1 MEFIYYCWSNLHK
14 QVVNRIH
21 IVDYIATNGKNIIT
35 IDFYLIGYIKLF
47 RLSKNGK
54 AVYYITN
61 NLFMTFEVFQEVK
74 SASWRIEE
82 FHRGIKQCCNIEISS
97 LEGNFQYWGL
107 YRYL

>member
-1 MEFIYYCWSNLHK
+1 M
-14 QVVNRIH
+14 H
-21 IVDYIATNGKNIIT
+21 IVDCIATNGKNIIP
-35 IDFYLIGYIKLF
+35 IDFYLRKVGYVKLF
-47 RLSKNGK
+47 CLSKNGK

-97 LEGNFQYWGL
+97 LERFPVLEIYC
-107 YRYL
+107 YL